1 MLHNSPDTPHPW
13 ATAQLALNKLHTL
26 QRTDAADGLQEAIM
40 VKSVID
46 NKERSGEALWTG
58 QDWTCKYLASIGKGP
73 DCKGGVGIFSLQGR

>member
-46 NKERSGEALWTG
+46 NNEALWRSFL
-58 QDWTCKYLASIGKGP
+58 DRARLA
-73 DCKGGVGIFSLQGR
+73 LQIPS